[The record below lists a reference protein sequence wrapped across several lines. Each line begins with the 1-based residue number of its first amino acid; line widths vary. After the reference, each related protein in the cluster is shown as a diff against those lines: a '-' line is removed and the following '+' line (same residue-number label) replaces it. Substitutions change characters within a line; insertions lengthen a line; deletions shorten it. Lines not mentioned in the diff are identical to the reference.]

1 MEGYETGLDLGKIL
15 PRLRR
20 RRTSASTSSEVT
32 SNSSDESNEVY
43 DYVFRIVP
51 LGSIPSVHAKS
62 ANEKED
68 ICAQIDDITFEDES
82 VSTSTPPKSPKLWW
96 GDFLNNQKEL

>member
-1 MEGYETGLDLGKIL
+1 M

-32 SNSSDESNEVY
+32 SNSSDEANDVY

-51 LGSIPSVHAKS
+51 LSIPSVHGKS
-62 ANEKED
+62 GKDEKD
-68 ICAQIDDITFEDES
+68 VCAQIDDITFEDES
-82 VSTSTPPKSPKLWW
+82 TSNSTPPKSPKLWY
-96 GDFLNNQKEL
+96 GLVEKNFER